1 MIIPKV
7 IADELNRRSRIRNTL
22 THSSDPKMVFG
33 HSDIREDAHNLSTVP
48 EFIAL
53 AYRDDPEAGARVI
66 DRLPV
71 NTFKDDG

>member
-22 THSSDPKMVFG
+22 THSSDPKMGFG
-33 HSDIREDAHNLSTVP
+33 HSDPREDAHNLSTVP
-48 EFIAL
+48 DFIAL
-53 AYRDDPEAGARVI
+53 VYRDDPEAGARVI